1 MNTVI
6 KVGDLIKSKD
16 FPGNEECYMVGIV
29 TNVETN
35 GSVLDAKTIKI
46 VFGGEVKEIVEGM
59 NDTFTTVAPGKS
71 FTDGIFGDKFN
82 RIEVLA

>member
-1 MNTVI
+1 MI
-6 KVGDLIKSKD
+6 KVGDIIKSKD

-29 TNVETN
+29 TSIDE
-35 GSVLDAKTIKI
+35 DWIEAKTVKI
-46 VFGGEVKEIVEGM
+46 VFGGKIMEIEAG
-59 NDTFTTVAPGKS
+59 FTDKFSTVAPGKS